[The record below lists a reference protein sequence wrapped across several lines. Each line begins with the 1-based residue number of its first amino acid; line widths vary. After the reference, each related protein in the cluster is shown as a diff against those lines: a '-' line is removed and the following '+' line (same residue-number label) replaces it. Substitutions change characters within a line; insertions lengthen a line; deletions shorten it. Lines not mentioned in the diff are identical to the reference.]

1 MNFPP
6 QEKAHLTSDTKAVAR
21 ELLRMKCVQ
30 FNLQSP
36 YSWVSGIQSPIYC
49 DNRKINSFVDGR
61 RVVLNAF
68 SRLISEKFPDVQLI
82 AGVATGGI
90 PMGVMAAYQLE
101 KPFVYVRQ
109 EPKKHGLKQ
118 QVEGSFSEG
127 DKAVLIEDHV
137 STGGSSVKAIKGM
150 QESKI
155 KVQCIISIMT
165 YGFLESV
172 EKFNACAV
180 AHYSLT
186 DLDTVLDVA
195 VEMNILKPS
204 EREAILRFRA
214 APQDWNP

>member
-1 MNFPP
+1 MTFSS
-6 QEKAHLTSDTKAVAR
+6 QKKALLALNTKAVAR

-30 FNLQSP
+30 FDLQSP
-36 YSWVSGIQSPIYC
+36 YVWVSGIQSPIYC

-61 RVVLNAF
+61 RVILDAF
-68 SRLISEKFPDVQLI
+68 THLIADKFPDIQLI

-90 PMGVMAAYQLE
+90 PMGVMAAYE
-101 KPFVYVRQ
+101 IKKPFVYVRQ
-109 EPKKHGLKQ
+109 EAKKHGLQ
-118 QVEGSFSEG
+118 RQVEGAFSEG

-150 QESKI
+150 QKSKI
-155 KVQCIISIMT
+155 KVECIISIMT
-165 YGFLESV
+165 YGFPESV
-172 EKFNACAV
+172 EQFTACDV

-204 EREAILRFRA
+204 ECESGIEV
-214 APQDWNP
+214 